1 MGTQRLVW
9 QEGTRF
15 TGFDSWGHAIA
26 IGGDEQ
32 GTGLKP
38 SDLVPLALAACTAY
52 DVVTILTKQRQ
63 DLRGF
68 DARIETTQDDQPP
81 WTFRRIAVHFTL
93 RGAVDPKKVAKA
105 IDLAERSYCSVAA
118 TLRPTVELAFTFEV
132 VTEASREKDD
142 VISVKTG

>member
-9 QEGTRF
+9 REGTRF
-15 TGFDSWGHAIA
+15 TGFDSWGHAVE
-26 IGGDEQ
+26 IGGDEH

-68 DARIETTQDDQPP
+68 DAQIETTQDDQPP
-81 WTFRRIAVHFTL
+81 WTFRRISVHFTL
-93 RGAVDPKKVAKA
+93 RGVVDPKKVAKA
-105 IDLAERSYCSVAA
+105 IDLAERSYCSVIA
-118 TLRPTVELAFTFEV
+118 TLRPTVELAFTFA
-132 VTEASREKDD
+132 VTD
-142 VISVKTG
+142 